1 MPRRR
6 LIPIF
11 MCAALLTACSTHRAD
26 DSSPTPANEMTTVE
40 VDNRDFLDMTIYVLD
55 GAQRVR
61 LGTAGGHRTTT
72 LTIPAYL
79 IRGPEP
85 LRFLCDP
92 IGSSHAPV
100 SDELVVHPGDT
111 VSLIIPAS

>member
-1 MPRRR
+1 MPRRM
-6 LIPIF
+6 LTPII
-11 MCAALLTACSTHRAD
+11 MCATLLAACSTHRAD
-26 DSSPTPANEMTTVE
+26 DSSPTPANATTTVE

-61 LGTAGGHRTTT
+61 LGTASGHKTTM
-72 LTIPAYL
+72 LTIPSYL

-111 VSLIIPAS
+111 VSLIIPPS